1 MIKSFHFSSKPN
13 MHAMNSERDN
23 RIKEFLSL
31 SLERCLKEVGAQTG
45 SIFLLENS
53 KKELILE
60 VAHHISDIPLE
71 SVRKRMGEDI
81 VGLVAL
87 QRKPLLVRDI
97 GKEGNLKRMNSNRRY
112 CSSSFISVPMQVRG
126 ELVGVINITDKFDGA
141 PFDNNDLNTVEK
153 IANYLGIAI
162 HSLNNYLKEQH
173 RINEQFKKEIEELRA
188 SLTQLEKFAS
198 IGKMIGGFVH
208 EVNNPLDGIIRYVN
222 LALDCLDEDSLVK
235 SYLTE
240 AKKGLN
246 RLVRFVK
253 ALLDFFWGLSLKD
266 KEINILEAIEEAFL
280 MRCNCFSLHNI
291 KVEKFFPSS
300 LPHISDFGI
309 KVVFDNIIK
318 NACEAMKEGG
328 VLKVTVLLEN
338 GGIKISF
345 KDNGVGIPKDI
356 QEKIFEPFFTTKSM
370 GEGAGLGLAI
380 SREIINRYRGKIYVE
395 SEVGKGSEFTV
406 YIPLI
411 KN

>member
-1 MIKSFHFSSKPN
+1 
-13 MHAMNSERDN
+13 MNSKRDN

-45 SIFLLENS
+45 SIFLLEDS

-81 VGLVAL
+81 VGVVAL
-87 QRKPLLVRDI
+87 QRKSLLVRDI
-97 GKEGNLKRMNSNRRY
+97 GKEANLKRINSSRRY
-112 CSSSFISVPMQVRG
+112 RSSSFISVPMQARG
-126 ELVGVINITDKFDGA
+126 ELVGVINITDKFDGT
-141 PFDNNDLNTVEK
+141 PFDNNDLNTVER

-162 HSLNNYLKEQH
+162 HSLNNYVIEQY
-173 RINEQFKKEIEELRA
+173 RLNEQLKKEIAELKD
-188 SLTQLEKFAS
+188 SINQLEKFAS

-253 ALLDFFWGLSLKD
+253 VILDFFWGLSLKD
-266 KEINILEAIEEAFL
+266 KEINIVEAIEEAFL
-280 MRCNCFSLHNI
+280 MRCNCFSLYNI
-291 KVEKFFPSS
+291 KVEKIFPPN
-300 LPHISDFGI
+300 LPNIPDFGI
-309 KVVFDNIIK
+309 KVVFDNLIK

-328 VLKVTVLLEN
+328 VLKVTVLWEN
-338 GGIKISF
+338 GGIKIIF
-345 KDNGVGIPKDI
+345 KDNGVGIPKEI
-356 QEKIFEPFFTTKSM
+356 QAKIFEPFFTTKSM

-380 SREIINRYRGKIYVE
+380 SREIINRYQGKIYVK
-395 SEVGKGSEFTV
+395 SELCKGSEFTV

-411 KN
+411 N